1 MQREEEDI
9 GTGRVKKNMEDVQ
22 RNPPKKRMKVMRE
35 RGGKTLG
42 TCR

>member
-9 GTGRVKKNMEDVQ
+9 GTSRVKKNMEDVQ
-22 RNPPKKRMKVMRE
+22 RNLEKRVKVMRE